1 MDADRKFSADT
12 SHLARI
18 PWHSHSWL
26 CAPVESLLQLLF
38 PPSRGFSRT
47 ASTCPSI
54 HRRNLLRDSRRRA
67 VLANANPPMVSSRSA
82 LPKNATPSAF
92 FRRLFTRTQERI
104 SSALLGAGASL
115 PRASKGPARRQLLHN
130 VLRGAHAAFAFF
142 RSLFFPAA
150 CLTAALLVQCHP
162 LRAAANLPV
171 AVGPSATHVARLKDI
186 TSVEG
191 IRENQVIGY
200 GLVVGLAGTGDKQQ
214 TIFSVQTL
222 GNMLQRMGVSIQNQI
237 ATIQVRNIAAVFV
250 TASLPAFARPGVK
263 IDVTVSSIGD
273 AKSLAGGTLLI
284 TPLSASDGKVYA
296 VAQGPL
302 IIGGYSAG
310 SAANAKVVNH
320 PTVGRIPFGALVERD
335 SSVNLAQFTSL
346 SLLLRDPDFEAAR
359 ELAAVVNRELGG
371 NAARVVDSRRIEIA
385 DLEAVG
391 GDVPALL
398 ARIGDLAIHTKPPAK
413 VVVNER
419 TGTVVMGGNVT
430 ISACAIL
437 HGNLSIQ
444 VTTEFQVSQPA
455 PFSKTGQTEVVP
467 QTTVQAQESPL
478 QVVQLKEGATVE
490 ELVRGLQTLGASARD
505 VVAILQA
512 IKAAG
517 ALNSDLEVL

>member
-1 MDADRKFSADT
+1 MVAAQRFA
-12 SHLARI
+12 LVVFA
-18 PWHSHSWL
+18 
-26 CAPVESLLQLLF
+26 AGLL
-38 PPSRGFSRT
+38 
-47 ASTCPSI
+47 
-54 HRRNLLRDSRRRA
+54 
-67 VLANANPPMVSSRSA
+67 
-82 LPKNATPSAF
+82 LP
-92 FRRLFTRTQERI
+92 EC
-104 SSALLGAGASL
+104 
-115 PRASKGPARRQLLHN
+115 GPAL
-130 VLRGAHAAFAFF
+130 AAVDQ
-142 RSLFFPAA
+142 PARVA
-150 CLTAALLVQCHP
+150 P
-162 LRAAANLPV
+162 L
-171 AVGPSATHVARLKDI
+171 ATHLARLKDI

-191 IRENQVIGY
+191 IRENQLIGY

-222 GNMLQRMGVSIQNQI
+222 GNMLQRMGISIQGQI
-237 ATIQVRNIAAVFV
+237 STIQVRNIAAVFV
-250 TASLPAFARPGVK
+250 TASLPPFSRPGVK

-284 TPLSASDGKVYA
+284 TPLSAADGQVYA
-296 VAQGPL
+296 VAQGSL
-302 IIGGYSAG
+302 VIGGYSAG
-310 SAANAKVVNH
+310 SSANAKVVNH

-335 SSVNLAQFTSL
+335 TSVNLAQISAL

-359 ELAAVVNRELGG
+359 ELAAVINRELGG
-371 NAARVVDSRRIEIA
+371 NAAHVVDSRRVEIA
-385 DLEAVG
+385 DVKAAG
-391 GDVPALL
+391 GDVPAVM
-398 ARIGDLAIHTKPPAK
+398 ARIGDLTIHTKPAAK

-455 PFSKTGQTEVVP
+455 PLSKNGQTEVVP
-467 QTTVQAQESPL
+467 QTTVQAQETPV
-478 QVVQLKEGATVE
+478 QVIQLKEGATVE